1 MGSSGTARGTCA
13 AVASPVLKI
22 SIVGHNDM
30 LLVDMIDTA
39 LDDCVHR
46 ARRYGPPATKREG
59 AQTKDGQVFPGGTSA
74 AANRG
79 LLTELAARHRLPAIY
94 TIPAWV
100 A

>member
-39 LDDCVHR
+39 LTTVCIGHVAMGRPQPSGKERRQKTAWSFRAAPAPLLIDDCS
-46 ARRYGPPATKREG
+46 P
-59 AQTKDGQVFPGGTSA
+59 S
-74 AANRG
+74 
-79 LLTELAARHRLPAIY
+79 
-94 TIPAWV
+94 
-100 A
+100 

>member
-46 ARRYGPPATKREG
+46 ARRYGPPTTKREG
-59 AQTKDGQVFPGGTSA
+59 AQTTFRVAPA
-74 AANRG
+74 P
-79 LLTELAARHRLPAIY
+79 LLIGDCSPS
-94 TIPAWV
+94 
-100 A
+100 